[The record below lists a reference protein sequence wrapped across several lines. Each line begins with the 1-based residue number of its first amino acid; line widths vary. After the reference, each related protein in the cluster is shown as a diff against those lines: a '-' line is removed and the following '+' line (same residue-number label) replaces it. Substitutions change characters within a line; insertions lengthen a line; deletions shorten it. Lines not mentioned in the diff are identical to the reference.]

1 MDWNEAVRRARE
13 GNVPARNRIEKT
25 EEEWATLLTS
35 EQFRIL
41 RKKGTERAFSNEVCT
56 SHSDGKYS
64 CLGCGTPLFDSSLKY
79 DSMSGWPSFT
89 EPVADDAID
98 YIIDES
104 LVSPRV
110 EVTCSA
116 CDGHLGHVF
125 PDGPEPTGLRYCINS
140 ESIRLVDYD

>member
-1 MDWNEAVRRARE
+1 
-13 GNVPARNRIEKT
+13 
-25 EEEWATLLTS
+25 
-35 EQFRIL
+35 
-41 RKKGTERAFSNEVCT
+41 
-56 SHSDGKYS
+56 
-64 CLGCGTPLFDSSLKY
+64 
-79 DSMSGWPSFT
+79 MSGWPSFT